1 MKQIKLLLLLF
12 IIFLTT
18 SCYNY
23 LEVNEIAIVEG
34 ISIDYKDNNYEII
47 AEIIDVKSDNEN
59 SYLLSTNAPNLDEA
73 FENIKNLSSKK
84 LSMSHLEVLLISNN
98 ILYNHIDDVANYFI
112 NDKDITTNFY
122 LSYSNNPSDI
132 LNNKNSNYPINTKT
146 ITDTLDKEK
155 NIKYQFDYIY
165 TSIKNNKRFQIPYV
179 SLNNDIIVIDKDD
192 FIYEKWYCN

>member
-59 SYLLSTNAPNLDEA
+59 SYLLSANAPNLDEA

-98 ILYNHIDDVANYFI
+98 ILYNHIDDIANYFI

-192 FIYEKWYCN
+192 FIYEK